1 MPGSPLRK
9 TLLACKSHMEEKL
22 SNNFPTLK
30 QLSNFQVVPKA
41 TWEVL
46 STAVAAWLHSTA
58 DGTEVVFHHVDHN
71 SL

>member
-1 MPGSPLRK
+1 
-9 TLLACKSHMEEKL
+9 MEGKL